1 MLSEMASFNI
11 YDAKTQLSKL
21 IRRVRAGEEIIIADA
36 GTPVAKLVP
45 IEPPKAPRVLGSD
58 RGKIWAAPDAFD
70 PLAGE
75 DLTAWDGA
83 LFPDATKSRSRS
95 PAGRPSRRREARRSA
110 RR

>member
-21 IRRVRAGEEIIIADA
+21 IRRVRAGEEVVIADA

-45 IEPPKAPRVLGSD
+45 IEPPKTPRVLGID
-58 RGKIWAAPDAFD
+58 RGKIWTAPDAFD
-70 PLAGE
+70 PLADE

-83 LFPDATKSRSRS
+83 LFPESAKPRSRP
-95 PAGRPSRRREARRSA
+95 PAGRPGRRRKARRST
-110 RR
+110 RQ